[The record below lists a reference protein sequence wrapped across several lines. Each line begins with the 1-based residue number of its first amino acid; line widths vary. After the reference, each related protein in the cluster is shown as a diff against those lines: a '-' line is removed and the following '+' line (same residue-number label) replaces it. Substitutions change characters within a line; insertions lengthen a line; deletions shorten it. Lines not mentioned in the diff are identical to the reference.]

1 MEILR
6 KSLSLKEK
14 NQKVKFF
21 VNSLLKKDDLSDLFS
36 DTDDPFSLSKIGKTC
51 LLQWNTILEKY
62 EGILKAESHKYFHN
76 LFQVKGFEAS
86 LKSRLILLFKILI
99 YIMRNTH
106 NHELYIIDST
116 HANFLYSSDTD
127 ISFYSFLF
135 HNEFYNDFTH
145 PHNTM
150 TINYFNSLDFSF
162 FTKKKY
168 EISSEFENDIIDIKF
183 TYKEKFITDFQNEVQ
198 KNIQNNVFDVLLPIF
213 YELYSKYSNGSL
225 LCSQIFKYEFY
236 KNSESQKLLSI
247 EILANLLYLKIY
259 SKIQLEIILY
269 SVYFFCTNS
278 LEDCFLDSLSILST
292 NIFLIAKYHIETE
305 ETVFLKNVIEHISLK
320 LDSCSN
326 ILQNEIYSWLKTRF
340 YILLNFLNKD
350 FIKKQK
356 PINLFLE
363 MDSKNIFMYIC
374 HILYD
379 QSIFIDFMNG
389 FISNNTSQILNDF
402 YFKIFHEDTNYE
414 IKDVFG
420 VYCRNHEDYSEYKIL
435 FYQIF
440 AKIINYFAENPHLN
454 EHNGIIYPF
463 CEYFYRFTEN
473 ISLYNSTSIDQ
484 VCKIT
489 LAIFSHSGNNN
500 VLFYKFPILKNILKY
515 YFYQSKN
522 DTTVFL
528 IHNIIYLI
536 RLNANYYLFYND
548 SLFLENFID
557 MCFKN
562 AEFSVY
568 LLLFPLEKYMM
579 LTYIQ
584 IYLNNQNIYI
594 FNLDLLLCHLN
605 DMNTISNV
613 DMNVFLNFKKYS
625 VPFSFTSKYFDFL
638 KSINEYNIVETC
650 SCYDFHYKHVL
661 ELSEMILNSVY
672 LKIKYETEIDI
683 YSAIQIEDYHY
694 YCTDVCFLMKIN
706 YLILKKLASNL
717 SEKFLISESIHR
729 FISNIEIEI
738 LLDLVSLDKTNPNC
752 YKKISKSFVFLKHLE
767 ENIEHVYSIEQHI
780 SRYECIKRIIG
791 IVTLIYKRM
800 FLSIKLPIISI
811 SSDEINIMDLDS
823 KLNVLNNSDMDIISF
838 IFEQNYVLILKL
850 LLRFQKFPRII
861 PPEDCNKSIGFIYF
875 IHKISSDMV
884 TSDPNLISIYF
895 RYINQNIGILYEYEY
910 TELINLLQ
918 ILINHSVKY
927 YSTYQIDLQSVKNK
941 ILKILRSLVNRINI
955 FNETKIY
962 EFIDLTFE
970 FLEENISLLSL
981 EDFLLFLNELSLS
994 SEKIERIISELKL
1007 FSKILVLI
1015 AKFDNHCVNDLNNT
1029 VNILE
1034 NPFLHPF
1041 LNDLFLNLN
1050 FADFFKEAQKDQD
1063 SIFFF
1068 ICEHINLIEDPK
1080 VYFDKNASKIDKY
1093 LKILRYNIVTNI
1105 NNNKSMEYKKSSL
1118 FLPNLN
1124 VDYKEESDVFIY
1136 LISLVRLSNYSNII
1150 SKSEIYTYFDI
1161 SKVLA
1166 FSEIRCKKNPENKD
1180 LILDCAYTYLIYL
1193 FEDELYLVSSFIYV
1207 IHFYDHLPSNITEY
1221 FNQKFIYTPK
1231 IQKKDSIYSNP
1242 IKDDDIKL
1250 KATIL
1255 HDIINILKQEVYF
1268 YKIFALQFLS
1278 ELIATFPSLLNIIKN
1293 DIHKDFIN
1301 RLEFTYLLGI
1311 EFGRSNCRDWD
1322 LCFRFGYFITV
1333 SLYRGSLNYAK
1344 EMIEKICSV
1353 LNESN
1358 QHRSI
1363 NIISL
1368 IYKILASEICC
1379 CKYIQYLNIIN
1390 PKFYDKN
1397 CKTNCEKRKNEI
1409 FKIFLSNNILNILL
1423 LKGKE
1428 IYNEEIFRS
1437 NYINV
1442 LTDLWDAFFEYIKN
1456 GKIKIDK
1463 KYLICCLFQFYVP
1476 NSSDILFP
1484 KCLIKYKNLK
1494 IGSIK
1499 ISSKSEFQTF
1509 EKLNLKR
1516 LSKIKTVDFGYVL
1529 KCDHEIWNSRD
1540 YECIKFFDPKLKS
1553 SNNFYAVN
1561 INGIETI
1568 AIDFKSKSF
1577 QNNQIIDRLKRKL
1590 KLYDLPE
1597 EVYKVIN
1604 SKLFLK
1610 EATLDINIGCD
1621 HHNDIFNLDNIM
1633 SDIYANVLLNTNLVD
1648 KKEYVEPQLSIVE
1661 GNFDENVVLKGLIF
1675 LCIFSKPEDFIEMI
1689 EIIKKILDT
1698 YSNLE
1703 CLERYIESIAHEIE
1717 DTKLNEGNEIYFGK
1731 LEGFKKIATFFMSN
1745 KYFIKEDL
1753 LFELLFLELFFFD
1766 ENERYFSGIFF

>member
-62 EGILKAESHKYFHN
+62 EGILKAESHEHFHN

-135 HNEFYNDFTH
+135 HNEFYNNFTH

-150 TINYFNSLDFSF
+150 TIRYFNSLDLSY
-162 FTKKKY
+162 FTEKKY
-168 EISSEFENDIIDIKF
+168 EISSDFENDIIDISF
-183 TYKEKFITDFQNEVQ
+183 TYKEKCITDFQNEGQ
-198 KNIQNNVFDVLLPIF
+198 KNIQNNVFDAPLPVLS
-213 YELYSKYSNGSL
+213 ELYSKYSNGLL
-225 LCSQIFKYEFY
+225 LCSQIFRYEFY

-305 ETVFLKNVIEHISLK
+305 ETVFLRNVIEHISLK
-320 LDSCSN
+320 LDSCSI
-326 ILQNEIYSWLKTRF
+326 ILKNEIYSWLKTRF

-356 PINLFLE
+356 PTNLFLE

-374 HILYD
+374 YILYD

-473 ISLYNSTSIDQ
+473 ISLYNSTSIDH

-562 AEFSVY
+562 A
-568 LLLFPLEKYMM
+568 
-579 LTYIQ
+579 
-584 IYLNNQNIYI
+584 
-594 FNLDLLLCHLN
+594 D
-605 DMNTISNV
+605 NV

-694 YCTDVCFLMKIN
+694 YCTDVSFLMKIN

-861 PPEDCNKSIGFIYF
+861 PP
-875 IHKISSDMV
+875 
-884 TSDPNLISIYF
+884 
-895 RYINQNIGILYEYEY
+895 
-910 TELINLLQ
+910 
-918 ILINHSVKY
+918 
-927 YSTYQIDLQSVKNK
+927 
-941 ILKILRSLVNRINI
+941 
-955 FNETKIY
+955 
-962 EFIDLTFE
+962 
-970 FLEENISLLSL
+970 
-981 EDFLLFLNELSLS
+981 
-994 SEKIERIISELKL
+994 
-1007 FSKILVLI
+1007 
-1015 AKFDNHCVNDLNNT
+1015 
-1029 VNILE
+1029 
-1034 NPFLHPF
+1034 
-1041 LNDLFLNLN
+1041 
-1050 FADFFKEAQKDQD
+1050 
-1063 SIFFF
+1063 
-1068 ICEHINLIEDPK
+1068 
-1080 VYFDKNASKIDKY
+1080 
-1093 LKILRYNIVTNI
+1093 
-1105 NNNKSMEYKKSSL
+1105 
-1118 FLPNLN
+1118 
-1124 VDYKEESDVFIY
+1124 
-1136 LISLVRLSNYSNII
+1136 
-1150 SKSEIYTYFDI
+1150 
-1161 SKVLA
+1161 
-1166 FSEIRCKKNPENKD
+1166 
-1180 LILDCAYTYLIYL
+1180 
-1193 FEDELYLVSSFIYV
+1193 
-1207 IHFYDHLPSNITEY
+1207 
-1221 FNQKFIYTPK
+1221 
-1231 IQKKDSIYSNP
+1231 
-1242 IKDDDIKL
+1242 
-1250 KATIL
+1250 
-1255 HDIINILKQEVYF
+1255 
-1268 YKIFALQFLS
+1268 
-1278 ELIATFPSLLNIIKN
+1278 
-1293 DIHKDFIN
+1293 
-1301 RLEFTYLLGI
+1301 
-1311 EFGRSNCRDWD
+1311 
-1322 LCFRFGYFITV
+1322 
-1333 SLYRGSLNYAK
+1333 
-1344 EMIEKICSV
+1344 
-1353 LNESN
+1353 
-1358 QHRSI
+1358 
-1363 NIISL
+1363 
-1368 IYKILASEICC
+1368 
-1379 CKYIQYLNIIN
+1379 
-1390 PKFYDKN
+1390 
-1397 CKTNCEKRKNEI
+1397 
-1409 FKIFLSNNILNILL
+1409 
-1423 LKGKE
+1423 
-1428 IYNEEIFRS
+1428 
-1437 NYINV
+1437 
-1442 LTDLWDAFFEYIKN
+1442 
-1456 GKIKIDK
+1456 
-1463 KYLICCLFQFYVP
+1463 
-1476 NSSDILFP
+1476 
-1484 KCLIKYKNLK
+1484 
-1494 IGSIK
+1494 
-1499 ISSKSEFQTF
+1499 
-1509 EKLNLKR
+1509 
-1516 LSKIKTVDFGYVL
+1516 
-1529 KCDHEIWNSRD
+1529 
-1540 YECIKFFDPKLKS
+1540 
-1553 SNNFYAVN
+1553 
-1561 INGIETI
+1561 
-1568 AIDFKSKSF
+1568 
-1577 QNNQIIDRLKRKL
+1577 
-1590 KLYDLPE
+1590 
-1597 EVYKVIN
+1597 
-1604 SKLFLK
+1604 
-1610 EATLDINIGCD
+1610 
-1621 HHNDIFNLDNIM
+1621 
-1633 SDIYANVLLNTNLVD
+1633 
-1648 KKEYVEPQLSIVE
+1648 
-1661 GNFDENVVLKGLIF
+1661 
-1675 LCIFSKPEDFIEMI
+1675 
-1689 EIIKKILDT
+1689 
-1698 YSNLE
+1698 
-1703 CLERYIESIAHEIE
+1703 
-1717 DTKLNEGNEIYFGK
+1717 
-1731 LEGFKKIATFFMSN
+1731 
-1745 KYFIKEDL
+1745 
-1753 LFELLFLELFFFD
+1753 
-1766 ENERYFSGIFF
+1766 